1 MASLTKKVINGRPYY
16 YLRETARVGGRSKVV
31 RTVYLGRAEDIE
43 QRLAGAGLA
52 EPKAVVVRSFG
63 ASAAALKI
71 ARELDLAGTIDRAS
85 GGPRGDPSVGE
96 MICLAAINRAVCP
109 RSKRQLADWH
119 SRTMLARALP
129 YPARSLSSQR
139 FWDAMHH
146 LSDEAIAAAETE
158 IVARA
163 VKRYEIR
170 LEPLVFD
177 TTNFATFVD
186 SGNERNTIARR
197 GHAKGGR
204 RDLRLI
210 SLALCVALDSNV
222 PLCHQPYEGNRNDA
236 TEFPHAL
243 ELIRERLV
251 ALGLSEWE
259 RSQLTLIF
267 DKGNN
272 SKANQALA
280 DELGVGI
287 VGSLYPS
294 RYPELLAVKRDQF
307 RELESVP
314 GTSVYPTKLEV
325 YERERTIL
333 ISHSKDFAVKQARS
347 FQQTLAKALRELE
360 ELKGVVER
368 GKHRM
373 DERAL
378 TERVAKVLAR
388 RWLKDVIKVEHD
400 LAAAKLTFCVNQD
413 ALEQVREREW
423 GKRIISTDRHAWT
436 DEQILAAYRAQSKAE
451 NAFRQMKD
459 VEFASFSP
467 AHHWTDQKLRVHA
480 FYCTLALMIVTLIE
494 RHIRHAG
501 VQQDGLALGSKL
513 AMRLLLEI
521 NETTLIY
528 PPAGG
533 RQGRPRIR
541 TQLAEIDHTQQQLFD
556 SLDLQQLAPT
566 PVEVTRHARS
576 NPPSHNGLPALNNPR
591 PGKSR

>member
-16 YLRETARVGGRSKVV
+16 YLRETARVGGRSRVV

-43 QRLAGAGLA
+43 RRLAGAGLA
-52 EPKAVVVRSFG
+52 EPRAVVVRSFG
-63 ASAAALKI
+63 AAAAALRI
-71 ARELDLAGTIDRAS
+71 ARELDLAGTIDRVL
-85 GGPRGDPSVGE
+85 GGARGDPSVGE
-96 MICLAAINRAVCP
+96 MICLAAINRAACP

-119 SRTMLARALP
+119 GRTMLARALP

-139 FWDAMHH
+139 FWDAMHRV
-146 LSDEAIAAAETE
+146 SEDAIVAAETE

-163 VKRYEIR
+163 IKRYEIA

-210 SLALCVALDSNV
+210 GLALCVALDSNV
-222 PLCHQPYEGNRNDA
+222 PLCHRPYAGNRNDA

-243 ELIRERLV
+243 DLIAERLR
-251 ALGLSEWE
+251 ALGLSDDE
-259 RSQLTLIF
+259 RSQPTLIF

-272 SKANQALA
+272 SASNQALA
-280 DELGVGI
+280 DELGIGI

-294 RYPELLAVKRDQF
+294 HHPELLAVDRDQF
-307 RELESVP
+307 RRLEDVP
-314 GTSVYPTKLEV
+314 GTSVYRTTLEV
-325 YERERTIL
+325 YERERTVL
-333 ISHSKDFAVKQARS
+333 ISRSHSFEQKQARS
-347 FQQTLAKALRELE
+347 FAQTLAKALRELE
-360 ELKGVVER
+360 ELEGVVER

-378 TERVAKVLAR
+378 NERVARILQR
-388 RWLKDVIKVEHD
+388 RWLKDVVKVQHD
-400 LAAAKLTFCVNQD
+400 LAAGTFAFHVDQD
-413 ALEQVREREW
+413 ALDSVREREW
-423 GKRIISTDRHAWT
+423 GKRIIFTDRHHWT
-436 DEQILAAYRAQSKAE
+436 DEQILAAYRAQAKAE
-451 NAFRQMKD
+451 RSFRQMKD

-494 RHIRHAG
+494 RHIRRAG
-501 VQQDGLALGSKL
+501 IQQDGLPLGPKL
-513 AMRLLLEI
+513 AMRLLTEI

-533 RQGRPRIR
+533 RQGRPRLR
-541 TQLAEIDHTQQQLFD
+541 TQLAQTDHTQQQLLD
-556 SLDLQQLAPT
+556 ALDLHHLAPA
-566 PVEVTRHARS
+566 P
-576 NPPSHNGLPALNNPR
+576 L
-591 PGKSR
+591 